1 MAEEPKFTVT
11 FTGPQLDFIGKFT
24 VDTLNA
30 ATAQARMASEVYQ
43 LLRQAVQP
51 QPKAAQAAV
60 NGAGLS
66 VVPEVE
72 VDVSP
77 RSPVP

>member
-1 MAEEPKFTVT
+1 MADPTFAVT
-11 FTGPQLDFIGKFT
+11 FSGPQMDFVGKLV

-30 ATAQARMASEVYQ
+30 ASAQAKMAQEVFA
-43 LLRQAVQP
+43 LLRSSVQP
-51 QPKAAQAAV
+51 APPAARPSS
-60 NGAGLS
+60 NGLQ

>member
-1 MAEEPKFTVT
+1 MPDEPKFNLTL
-11 FTGPQLDFIGKFT
+11 TGPQMDFIGKFT

-30 ATAQARMASEVYQ
+30 ATAQARVASEIYQ
-43 LLRQAVQP
+43 LLKAAVQP
-51 QPKAAQAAV
+51 AMPKA
-60 NGAGLS
+60 NGLS
-66 VVPEVE
+66 AVPSPIPEVE

>member
-1 MAEEPKFTVT
+1 MADEQKFHVT
-11 FTGPQLDFIGKFT
+11 FTGPQMDFIGKFA

-30 ATAQARMASEVYQ
+30 ANAQAKVAAEIYQ
-43 LLRQAVQP
+43 LLKAAVQP
-51 QPKAAQAAV
+51 VQKPQPHV
-60 NGAGLS
+60 NGTLQ

-77 RSPVP
+77 RSPIP

>member
-1 MAEEPKFTVT
+1 MADEPKFTVT
-11 FTGPQLDFIGKFT
+11 FTGPQLDFIGKFA

-30 ATAQARMASEVYQ
+30 ANAQAKMASEVYQ
-43 LLRQAVQP
+43 LLRASVQP
-51 QPKAAQAAV
+51 KPV
-60 NGAGLS
+60 HTNGNGLT

>member
-1 MAEEPKFTVT
+1 MADEQKFNLTLS
-11 FTGPQLDFIGKFT
+11 GPQMDFIGKFT
-24 VDTLNA
+24 VDALNA
-30 ATAQARMASEVYQ
+30 ATAQARVASEVYQ
-43 LLRQAVQP
+43 LLKAAVQP
-51 QPKAAQAAV
+51 VMAKPAAAA
-60 NGAGLS
+60 NGMH

>member
-11 FTGPQLDFIGKFT
+11 FTGPQMDFIGKFT

-30 ATAQARMASEVYQ
+30 ATAQARVASEVYQ
-43 LLRQAVQP
+43 LLKNAVQP
-51 QPKAAQAAV
+51 PAPKT
-60 NGAGLS
+60 NGLS
-66 VVPEVE
+66 AVPPPIPEVE

>member
-1 MAEEPKFTVT
+1 MPDELKFTLT
-11 FTGPQLDFIGKFT
+11 LTGPQMDFVGKFT

-30 ATAQARMASEVYQ
+30 ATAQARVASEIYQ
-43 LLRQAVQP
+43 LLKAAVQP
-51 QPKAAQAAV
+51 AMPPKPSS
-60 NGAGLS
+60 NGLQ
-66 VVPEVE
+66 VVPEAE

>member
-1 MAEEPKFTVT
+1 MADEPKFTVS
-11 FTGPQLDFIGKFT
+11 FTGPQMDFIGKFT

-43 LLRQAVQP
+43 LLKAAVQP
-51 QPKAAQAAV
+51 KTNGLQAV
-60 NGAGLS
+60 PTP
-66 VVPEVE
+66 VPEVE